1 MSRSLLIVT
10 FCLLQL
16 STFAANAVAQ
26 NRLLELHCM
35 SVIPTGSAPD
45 EVNAKGLSLYV
56 RQIDGQWKQGLLL
69 APNFNSNY
77 HTARVIKVDESDD
90 AITLTLSADLL
101 DDPWVK
107 GGRARFNF
115 QLTKGEKDTLQGEGT
130 GSLNG
135 IESKGR
141 AKGWLMP
148 LPDLSSQAKAG
159 EHPRLLIRKQDLP
172 QIKTWAKT
180 PLGQAAVQQ
189 MTSAAGLGLRYQIT
203 DDKSLAEQS
212 RKIVENIMA
221 DKSSGS
227 KEVAHRVWA
236 WRSEEV
242 ALAYDLC
249 YDAWPAEFRQEV
261 EQYLAGIADR
271 VFFNHG
277 SFTEYSGWRLND
289 RIGVGLIYGPCVA
302 SLAIVGEKGD
312 APTAI
317 PAPYLNGHD
326 PEQPLPAEK
335 LEGDGLPINTF
346 ADDKMP
352 AHWLFTGGLKPGSKS
367 LDLAKLSQLRL
378 KPNDKVVLGEASGNM
393 QAYPDEGKWND
404 RLDIVGANGHAYFT
418 SNVLYTIIR
427 NDETRWVRFDGG
439 FDVGIQSPVVLFAG
453 TRIYDGDVF
462 KLEKGDYPLLM
473 VLPVSQTNPWGK
485 ISAQPRLMEISNEQ
499 AKTLMQRLI
508 READDRRADAQAAWD
523 HYKETGQSA
532 HYEKLYRL
540 SEGLMYATF
549 RHTLGD
555 GGFQHGYGDLN
566 NMLIGPMKFAAA
578 YQRMHGVSVS
588 PRPDVTHVLARRVM
602 TLIPPKEGA
611 GQIDDINGNAGFDL
625 HAWFEGRD
633 VTNETFACLLPITPA
648 ALQPALRTA
657 WLKENDAVDAST
669 ATALLQGGRNQ
680 VSSTDTRM
688 MNSHAAWV
696 LTSGILNETKGKDLP
711 LFWQADSDGWVAFRN
726 AFDGPDDFVVQIFA
740 KERLA
745 QKWNREN
752 AGAVRISG
760 LDEQWMV
767 GPANHE
773 SLREFESVPFYAGKW
788 WPNGRGKIESVK
800 YDKEQQ
806 QLFVSINLDEL
817 YQLPK
822 QDDFIDTY
830 EGSLTP
836 EGIFTD
842 QGIHARR
849 KIAVDFSGK
858 SGLPC
863 LVVIYDEF
871 KNAKADHEWVYQIE
885 SRQEDYGKWAIVDAN
900 GKVQNN
906 KQIKK
911 LRDQTG
917 SRSELPEGYEWKITR
932 DGKVPEEFTTTVK
945 AEIATDGN
953 QFKLQKG
960 GKTLTGILLTAEGN
974 PVEEKKVSILRKML
988 HGHSHGVSRIGSWS
1002 LRASSRTGF
1011 LCVIAIGEEEL
1022 TEAHVTGNGLNSKV
1036 TIGKRTVQLV
1046 DGQIELGQ
1054 AE

>member
-10 FCLLQL
+10 FCLLQF

-26 NRLLELHCM
+26 NRLLELHCL
-35 SVIPTGSAPD
+35 SVVPHGNTPD
-45 EVNAKGLSLYV
+45 EVEGKGLSLYV

-69 APNFNSNY
+69 APSFNSNY

-90 AITLTLSADLL
+90 TITLTLSADLL

-115 QLTKGEKDTLQGEGT
+115 QLTKGVNDTIQGVGV

-135 IESKGR
+135 LKSQGQ
-141 AKGWLMP
+141 AKGWLMT
-148 LPDLSSQAKAG
+148 LPDQTTKAKAG
-159 EHPRLLIRKQDLP
+159 EHPRLLLRKQDLP
-172 QIKTWAKT
+172 EIKAWAKT
-180 PLGQAAVQQ
+180 LLGQAAVQQ

-236 WRSEEV
+236 WRAEEV

-249 YDAWPAEFRQEV
+249 YDAWPTEFRREV
-261 EQYLAGIADR
+261 EHYLAGIADR

-277 SFTEYSGWRLND
+277 SFTEYSGWQLND
-289 RIGVGLIYGPCVA
+289 RIGIGLIYGPCVA
-302 SLAIVGEKGD
+302 SLAIVGEKGQP
-312 APTAI
+312 PTAI
-317 PAPYLNGHD
+317 PAQYLNGHD
-326 PEQPLPAEK
+326 PEKPLPAET

-346 ADDKMP
+346 ADGKMP
-352 AHWLFTGGLKPGSKS
+352 DHWLFAGGLKPGSKP

-378 KPNDKVVLGEASGNM
+378 KPNDKVMLGEASTDIKV
-393 QAYPDEGKWND
+393 YPDKGKWNS
-404 RLDIVGANGHAYFT
+404 RLDIVGANGHAYYT

-427 NDETRWVRFDGG
+427 NDEARWVRFDGG
-439 FDVGIQSPVVLFAG
+439 FDVGIQSPVVLLAG
-453 TRIYDGDVF
+453 KRIYDGDVF

-485 ISAQPRLMEISNEQ
+485 ICTQPRFTVISEERAKSLME
-499 AKTLMQRLI
+499 RLVQ
-508 READDRRADAQAAWD
+508 EADDRRADAQAAWD

-555 GGFQHGYGDLN
+555 GGFQHGYSDLN

-578 YQRMHGVSVS
+578 YQRMHGVPVS
-588 PRPDVTHVLARRVM
+588 PRSDVTHVLARRVM
-602 TLIPPKEGA
+602 TLIPSKEGA
-611 GQIDDINGNAGFDL
+611 GHIDDVNGNAGFDL

-633 VTNETFACLLPITPA
+633 VTNETFACMLPISPA
-648 ALQPALRTA
+648 AWQTTLRTA
-657 WLKENDAVDAST
+657 WLIENNANHAST

-696 LTSGILNETKGKDLP
+696 LTSGILKTNQGESLP
-711 LFWQADSDGWVAFRN
+711 RLWQATSDGWFAYRN
-726 AFDGPDDFVVQIFA
+726 RFKDSDDFVVQIFA

-745 QKWNREN
+745 HKWNREN

-760 LDEQWMV
+760 LGQQWMV

-773 SLREFESVPFYAGKW
+773 ILREFESVPFYAGEW
-788 WPNGRGKIESVK
+788 WPNGRGKVESVK
-800 YDKEQQ
+800 YDKEEQ

-817 YQLPK
+817 YKLPK
-822 QDDFIDTY
+822 LEDFIDTY

-836 EGIFTD
+836 AGILTD
-842 QGIHARR
+842 QGIQARR
-849 KIAVDFSGK
+849 IIAVDYSGK

-885 SRQEDYGKWAIVDAN
+885 SRQEGYGKWAIVDAN

-911 LRDQTG
+911 LRDQTD

-945 AEIATDGN
+945 AQIATDGN
-953 QFKLQKG
+953 QFKLHKG

-1022 TEAHVTGNGLNSKV
+1022 TEARVTGKGLHSKV

-1046 DGQIELGQ
+1046 DEQIELGQ